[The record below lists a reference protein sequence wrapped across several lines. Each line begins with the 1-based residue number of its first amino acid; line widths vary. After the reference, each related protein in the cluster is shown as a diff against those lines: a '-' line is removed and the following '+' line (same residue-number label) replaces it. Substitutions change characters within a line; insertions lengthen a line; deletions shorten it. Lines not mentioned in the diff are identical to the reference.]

1 MSVLLLY
8 FGILISYT
16 ENLSLEPTK
25 GEKLFLRS
33 TTADGFFL
41 TITLS
46 LRCHMKPQRTW
57 RTSQTRI
64 ETSFQVFNILK
75 VKSTW
80 GFTSQRGK
88 VFKYHFTGVGMT
100 SILTGAPK
108 LLDLRVFTWYLYQRY
123 CICPSHHDSA
133 HERSKHL
140 LVISAFRRK
149 VLRVQQR
156 IAIRWFRNRH
166 FSLPLGFYCWR
177 ISNEVSC

>member
-1 MSVLLLY
+1 MSVLILY
-8 FGILISYT
+8 YGILISYT

-25 GEKLFLRS
+25 GEKICLRS

-64 ETSFQVFNILK
+64 ETSFHFFNILK
-75 VKSTW
+75 VQTQSTW

-100 SILTGAPK
+100 SILTGNPNSWTSKWSLDICFRDIAFVHPTMT
-108 LLDLRVFTWYLYQRY
+108 LLMGVQNTSGNISFQAENTESSAAHGYLMIQ
-123 CICPSHHDSA
+123 
-133 HERSKHL
+133 E
-140 LVISAFRRK
+140 
-149 VLRVQQR
+149 
-156 IAIRWFRNRH
+156 
-166 FSLPLGFYCWR
+166 
-177 ISNEVSC
+177 